1 MKELIKTVAL
11 EVAEK
16 FFDPEMDAYHAARYV
31 EACIAELSERA
42 EATAYDIRDSNGD
55 GQTVLSKYVEHPNR
69 LIAVTVTKL
78 FTFPPIHDIEAI
90 ENRVAEACAKKL
102 EADANAFASACG
114 YEDMGSLSFGR
125 GAHAEV
131 KMGRYNDLLELAE
144 AIRSGEWRKCK

>member
-55 GQTVLSKYVEHPNR
+55 GQTVLAKYIDDPNR

-78 FTFPPIHDIEAI
+78 FAFPPIHDDLEAI
-90 ENRVAEACAKKL
+90 ENRVAEACIKALKSIDDGEAPEYSHCL
-102 EADANAFASACG
+102 ETL
-114 YEDMGSLSFGR
+114 GSG
-125 GAHAEV
+125 
-131 KMGRYNDLLELAE
+131 K
-144 AIRSGEWRKCK
+144 WREYK